1 LNAQDEGYTAQK
13 VRNTDKSVFYTK
25 NGREV
30 KDGGGVEADFK
41 VAAPKASA
49 LEVTLVRSGIITD
62 FAAEWSK
69 KHELTPNFDVD
80 DQTYREFQAFV
91 AQKQADGDIKLE
103 GLYSGPM
110 DQLKKSLKR
119 SGYQGSM
126 KEVDQLQ
133 ASIVREMQSDFNKYK
148 KDIKQDISQT
158 ILARYLPESMLLDI
172 GVKRDEQVQAV
183 MKLLKNDKEFN
194 TLLARDN
201 IHDKVDGMDQTAN
214 SFTTASAVIN
224 VKGEKEGVWLQQKW

>member
-1 LNAQDEGYTAQK
+1 VT
-13 VRNTDKSVFYTK
+13 
-25 NGREV
+25 
-30 KDGGGVEADFK
+30 
-41 VAAPKASA
+41 APKASA

-69 KHELTPNFDVD
+69 KHQLTPNFDVD

-158 ILARYLPESMLLDI
+158 ILARYLPESML
-172 GVKRDEQVQAV
+172 V
-183 MKLLKNDKEFN
+183 
-194 TLLARDN
+194 
-201 IHDKVDGMDQTAN
+201 
-214 SFTTASAVIN
+214 SS
-224 VKGEKEGVWLQQKW
+224 